1 MKYGLLVKK
10 LNMIDKKIIT
20 SGELKSYCSILK
32 ITYLDAIKY
41 LIRYKYLHRI
51 MRGIFYNPSIHERKM
66 GEFDMTYREAII
78 KALEIKGVKNWYF
91 GLESAIK
98 LNNLT
103 HEFFVV
109 DYILNDTISRTK
121 SLEVFGNKVKFV
133 KVKPKLCKFGMK
145 KTNYM
150 KFSNIEKTILDFI
163 YLFKYRGFEDPLIKS
178 KIIDYVDIA
187 SKEKLLSYAKH
198 YNKTVEEFVRTL

>member
-10 LNMIDKKIIT
+10 LNLIDKKIIT
-20 SGELKSYCSILK
+20 SDELKSYCSMVGV
-32 ITYLDAIKY
+32 TYLDAIKY

-51 MRGIFYNPSIHERKM
+51 MRGIFYNPSIRERKM
-66 GEFDMTYREAII
+66 NGFDMTYREAII

-91 GLESAIK
+91 GLETAIK

-109 DYILNDTISRTK
+109 DYILNDSIARTK
-121 SLEVFGNKVKFV
+121 SLEVFGNKVRFV
-133 KVKPKLCKFGMK
+133 KVKSELCNFGMK
-145 KTNYM
+145 RINYL
-150 KFSNIEKTILDFI
+150 KFSDVEKTILDFI
-163 YLFKYRGFEDPLIKS
+163 YLLKYRGYEAPLIRS

-187 SKEKLLSYAKH
+187 SKDKLKTYAKK
-198 YNKTVEEFVRTL
+198 YNKTVEEFVRSL

>member
-1 MKYGLLVKK
+1 MKYRLLVKK

-20 SGELKSYCSILK
+20 SDELKSYCSILK
-32 ITYLDAIKY
+32 ITYLEAIKY

-51 MRGIFYNPSIHERKM
+51 MRGIFYNPSIHERKIS
-66 GEFDMTYREAII
+66 GLDMTYREAII
-78 KALEIKGVKNWYF
+78 KALEIKGVNNWYF

-103 HEFFVV
+103 HELFVI
-109 DYILNDTISRTK
+109 DYILNDTIARTK
-121 SLEVFGNKVKFV
+121 SLDVFGNKIRFV
-133 KVKPKLCKFGMK
+133 KVKPELCKFGMK

-150 KFSNIEKTILDFI
+150 RFSDIEKTILDFI
-163 YLFKYRGFEDPLIKS
+163 YLLKYRGFEDPLIKS
-178 KIIDYVDIA
+178 KIINYIDIT

-198 YNKTVEEFVRTL
+198 YNKTVEEFVRKL